1 MTERD
6 LPLECLSDLGLLVV
20 DVQYQVAA
28 LGHGD
33 LAGYDRTTLPSEKR
47 YFLDR
52 LETTVL
58 PNIRTLQAA
67 MRAARREV
75 LFTTVEN
82 LTEDGRDRGLDY
94 KISGFN
100 VAPHSREA
108 QVLDEIAPIGDEMRF
123 RKTSSSV
130 FNSTTIDYV
139 LRNLGIDRLIITG
152 VLTDQCVISAVR
164 DACDRGFL
172 VIVPE
177 DACAAYSADR
187 HYWALELTK
196 GYCRLTDTARLCGEI
211 DRLRATCPTGK
222 EPFE

>member
-1 MTERD
+1 MTQRD
-6 LPLECLSDLGLLVV
+6 HPLQRLSDLGLLVV

-28 LGHGD
+28 LGYGD
-33 LAGYDRTTLPSEKR
+33 LAAYDRATLPPEKLF
-47 YFLDR
+47 FLDR
-52 LETTVL
+52 LERTVL
-58 PNIRTLQAA
+58 PNIRALQDA
-67 MRAARREV
+67 MRAAGREV

-82 LTEDGRDRGLDY
+82 LTDDGRDRGLDY

-100 VAPHSREA
+100 VAPNSREA
-108 QVLDEIAPIGDEMRF
+108 QVLDEIAPIGDEIRF

-139 LRNLGIDRLIITG
+139 LRNLGIGRLIVTG

-177 DACAAYSADR
+177 DACATYSVER
-187 HYWALELTK
+187 HHWALELTK
-196 GYCRLTDTARLCGEI
+196 GYCRMTDTNSLCSEI
-211 DRLRATCPTGK
+211 NRLRATGSMGC
-222 EPFE
+222 